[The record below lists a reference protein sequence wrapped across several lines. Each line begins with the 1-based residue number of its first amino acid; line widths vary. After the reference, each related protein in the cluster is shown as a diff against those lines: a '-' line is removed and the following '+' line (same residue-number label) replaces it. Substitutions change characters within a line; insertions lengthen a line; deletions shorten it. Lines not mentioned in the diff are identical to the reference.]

1 MPSSLLTLYR
11 SLTRHK
17 LYALL
22 SIGGLALGIAVF
34 LVLFLYVQF
43 ERSYDKVLPG
53 HDKIWVVTNTWHVP
67 GIPET
72 PYFDSMGG
80 LITQL
85 QGDFP
90 QVVGTRF
97 WSEDAAVLRGDN
109 STKETLARV
118 DPNYFDFFPFPA
130 ESGDPKAALKDP
142 NGLIITDKIA
152 RKYFGTSSPIGQQMS
167 LNVSGTTRLFHVL
180 AVLKD
185 SPTNMTYTAD
195 LYVPLVV
202 ARLSSEEAQFF
213 SHWGSSQLQTFLRFE
228 SPDQAR
234 ALARQMPNFVDR
246 HGATDQGPDLHKT
259 LSVGFVPLR
268 DVHLANPADRAV
280 ITTLG
285 LVGVLTLLIAM
296 VNYINLATA
305 RAGLRAREV
314 AVRKVLGGT
323 RRSLMRQ
330 FVGEAIATAAIAALI
345 GLALAEIALPFV
357 NSVGGLDLSIDYWG
371 EHSILPP
378 LLLLVVLIGLLAGAY
393 PAFVLSRFRPAAVL
407 ASARAPGGGRAG
419 ARLRQALVI
428 FQFAIAIALI
438 IGTGV
443 LVAQTQ
449 HLRSADLGFGRS
461 GIITVR
467 SFEDDALDEAQRAEI
482 LASFANLP
490 GVTGVARGDSAPGDN
505 GTTNSNT
512 VSLPGQGSG
521 PKPSLTLVDV
531 GLNYF
536 NVYGARLLAGRQ
548 FDAAHALD
556 DRTDA
561 TNADLL
567 AAPHSAVINL
577 SAVKQL
583 GFASPQEAIGKL
595 MIDGSG
601 GGNGASSINSGL
613 NGMSRIVGVIGDMR
627 FRSPHDPVRPTIYY
641 YFRHD
646 PWPPIAAVRYQ
657 GASPK
662 LLMRQ
667 LQDAWKRVAPEV
679 PFAGDTVDQ
688 RLYDQYYKPDTQRS
702 HLFTIGA
709 LLAVAIGC
717 IGLYGLASFDTARRV
732 KEIGIRKTLGASTSD
747 VLKLLIGQ
755 FLRPVLIANL
765 LAWPLAFVAM
775 RKWLSSFDDR
785 IALSPFFFIGATL
798 IALTIA
804 CLTVFG
810 HAWRVARAEP
820 ARALR
825 YE

>member
-1 MPSSLLTLYR
+1 MPSALLTLYR

-34 LVLFLYVQF
+34 LVLLLYVQF

-53 HDKIWVVTNTWHVP
+53 HDKVWVVTSTWHVP

-72 PYFDSMGG
+72 PYFESMGG

-97 WSEDAAVLRGDN
+97 WSDDAAVLRGDN
-109 STKETLARV
+109 STKESVARV
-118 DPNYFDFFPFPA
+118 DANFFDFFPFSVEA
-130 ESGDPKAALKDP
+130 GDPKAALKDP

-152 RKYFGTSSPIGQQMS
+152 RKYFGTSSSIGQQMS
-167 LNVSGTTRLFHVL
+167 LNIGGTTRLYHVL

-185 SPTNMTYTAD
+185 MPKDMTYTAD

-202 ARLSSEEAQFF
+202 ARLSKDEAQFF
-213 SHWGSSQLQTFLRFE
+213 SHWGSSQLQTFVRFD
-228 SPDQAR
+228 SPEQAA
-234 ALARQMPNFVDR
+234 ALARQMPSFVDR

-259 LSVGFVPLR
+259 LTVGFMPLG
-268 DVHLANPADRAV
+268 DVHLADPADRAV
-280 ITTLG
+280 IATLG
-285 LVGVLTLLIAM
+285 IVGVLTLLIAI

-323 RRSLMRQ
+323 RRSLIRQ

-357 NSVGGLDLSIDYWG
+357 NSVGGLTLSIDYWG
-371 EHSILPP
+371 MHSILPP
-378 LLLLVVLIGLLAGAY
+378 LVLLIVLIGIAAGAY
-393 PAFVLSRFRPAAVL
+393 PAFVLSQYRPAAVL

-419 ARLRQALVI
+419 ARLRQGLVI
-428 FQFAIAIALI
+428 FQFAIAIAFI

-449 HLRSADLGFGRS
+449 HLRSADLGFGRD

-482 LASFANLP
+482 LAAFANLP

-512 VSLPGQGSG
+512 VSLPGQAAG

-531 GLNYF
+531 GPNYF
-536 NVYGARLLAGRQ
+536 NVYGAHLLAGRL
-548 FDAAHALD
+548 FDTAHALD
-556 DRTDA
+556 DRTDVPPAELGA
-561 TNADLL
+561 TPHNAVL
-567 AAPHSAVINL
+567 NL
-577 SAVKQL
+577 SAIKQL
-583 GFASPQEAIGKL
+583 GFASPQAAIGKL

-601 GGNGASSINSGL
+601 GGNGARSVFGL

-641 YFRHD
+641 FFRHD
-646 PWPPIAAVRYQ
+646 PWPPIAAVRYH
-657 GASPK
+657 GANPK
-662 LLMRQ
+662 VLMRQ
-667 LQDAWKRVAPEV
+667 LEAAWKQVAPEV

-709 LLAVAIGC
+709 VLAVLIGC

-732 KEIGIRKTLGASTSD
+732 KEIGIRKTLGASTRD
-747 VLKLLIGQ
+747 VLRLLIGQ

-765 LAWPLAFVAM
+765 IAWPLAFFAM

-785 IALSPFFFIGATL
+785 IALSPLFFIGATL

-804 CLTVFG
+804 CLTVFSQ
-810 HAWRVARAEP
+810 AWRVARAEP